1 MNRIESNHQAPDI
14 MQVMSNTPDKSDIV
28 MQQKVYIYSYPIGG
42 PEEQHG
48 LSLIVRSYFRILTT
62 SNRTTFFFLVLDLL
76 LLFEDPQVVFADL
89 LVQLLALPAIGS

>member
-42 PEEQHG
+42 PEEQQG
-48 LSLIVRSYFRILTT
+48 LSLIVRSYFRI
-62 SNRTTFFFLVLDLL
+62 
-76 LLFEDPQVVFADL
+76 
-89 LVQLLALPAIGS
+89 